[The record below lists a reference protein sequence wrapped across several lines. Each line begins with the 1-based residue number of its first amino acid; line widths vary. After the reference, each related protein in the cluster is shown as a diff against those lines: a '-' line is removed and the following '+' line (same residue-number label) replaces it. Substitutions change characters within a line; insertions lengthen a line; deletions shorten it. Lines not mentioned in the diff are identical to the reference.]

1 MKAAG
6 PKTGYHR
13 CFTEL
18 CTLNKTP
25 LQKLHQV
32 KLKSLLCAIGLGT
45 WIAILIGGCTKITP
59 TDIGSDLLPVVDNV
73 HTFETYLRVYSD
85 NYLMKDSS
93 VVNYTDDHALGTIED
108 DPEFGKTEA
117 EIYFGIAPASIAQ
130 NPFSNADSIIAMD
143 SVILSLAYTGL
154 YGDSNSVQQ
163 FTVSEINDPEFKD
176 STGYLISH
184 PGFTTNFKEL
194 GSATVQ
200 LNTLDDSRMI
210 VVKSDTQEVSN
221 LLRIPL
227 DTLLGKRF
235 AAYDTNT
242 VYVSSNRDSAFQRAF
257 NGLAIKTAAGSP
269 QKSALTYYSLYNEN
283 TKLTCYFRIRKNGE
297 TDTLAVDFKVFI
309 KSGTYYAY
317 NANIVK
323 RTPLHGY
330 AALDAENA
338 ISDAEEVYL
347 QSSPGSYAILKIPGL
362 DTLQNSII
370 HRAALEFEPI
380 DFPGNATYTTP
391 DLLFLDMIDSAN
403 NRILTIPDDFNYSFT
418 NFTYD
423 FKTFGGYLK
432 DNRFFFNLTRYVQ
445 GKVTKKGK
453 NYPLRLFAPQST
465 FDYYIYPKESGS
477 IVTPG
482 RFSFDIN
489 SKIGKGRTVIGGGS
503 HPSKPMQLRIIYS
516 KI

>member
-1 MKAAG
+1 MKAG
-6 PKTGYHR
+6 MRR
-13 CFTEL
+13 CFTAL
-18 CTLNKTP
+18 STLNKTP

-32 KLKSLLCAIGLGT
+32 KLKFLLCFIGLGT
-45 WIAILIGGCTKITP
+45 WMVILSGGCTKITP

-93 VVNYTDDHALGTIED
+93 VVNYTDDHALGIIED

-117 EIYFGIAPASIAQ
+117 EIYFGIVPASASP
-130 NPFSNADSIIAMD
+130 NPFANADSIIAMD
-143 SVILSLAYTGL
+143 SVILSLSYTGL
-154 YGDSNSVQQ
+154 YGDSNSIQQ
-163 FTVSEINDPEFKD
+163 FDVFEITDPEFKD
-176 STGYLISH
+176 STGYFINH
-184 PGFTTNFKEL
+184 PGFNTTFNEL
-194 GSATVQ
+194 GSTTVQ
-200 LNTLDDSRMI
+200 LNTLDDSRTI

-242 VYVSSNRDSAFQRAF
+242 VYVSSNRDSAFQHAF
-257 NGLAIKTAAGSP
+257 NGFAIKTANTSP
-269 QKSALTYYSLYNEN
+269 EKSALTYYSLYNEN
-283 TKLTCYFRIRKNGE
+283 TKLTCYYRVRKNGV

-309 KSGTYYAY
+309 RSGTYYAY

-330 AALDAENA
+330 AMLDIENG
-338 ISDAEEVYL
+338 IPDAEELYL

-370 HRAALEFEPI
+370 HRAELEFEPI
-380 DFPGNATYTTP
+380 DFAGNATYTTP
-391 DLLFLDMIDSAN
+391 DLLFLDMIDSAS
-403 NRILTIPDDFNYSFT
+403 NRILTVPDDFNYSFT
-418 NFTYD
+418 NYTYD
-423 FKTFGGYLK
+423 YKTFGGYLK
-432 DNRFFFNLTRYVQ
+432 NNRFFFNLTRYVQ
-445 GKVTKKGK
+445 SRVTKHGK
-453 NYPLRLFAPQST
+453 NYSLRLFAPQT
-465 FDYYIYPKESGS
+465 TYDYYIYPKESGS

-482 RFSFDIN
+482 RVPFNIN
-489 SKIGKGRTVIGGGS
+489 KKIAKGRTVIGGGS
-503 HPSKPMQLRIIYS
+503 HPSQPIRLRIIYS